1 MKQVI
6 ISIMRTVLPYWRAA
20 SVCLLLAIVFPL
32 FGYHLLQDP
41 FGFNSD
47 QLYCAHFCDDLW
59 QGRDVQGFHM
69 PGAPY
74 VFPDM
79 ALLLFC
85 RMLTSNVAVLF
96 LLYSFCFYTLLI
108 FVLMMICRRIGFFWE
123 ESFAIAGLGV
133 AFLLAYH
140 IDPAYDGSGLLLTY
154 PGNHMGCFLM
164 GLAVLA
170 FTLRAVQTGYHW
182 LSSALMVGVCGLS
195 CFSDQLLIVQCL
207 APLGAA
213 VLLLGICRVIPF
225 RRVLITIALLA
236 LSVLL
241 GMMIRKLFLQ
251 LGFVPMCLER
261 KDPLFQIPLSDALQ
275 RFYANWCLKGREQTA
290 TKILLLLHG
299 LAGLAV
305 LIIWSRQTRRS
316 PDLSTSRYETPT
328 PAMERPRLDRAAIL
342 LVALVLLLAPL
353 ANAAVLIVAGWIEPF
368 AVSRYLYT
376 WWFLP
381 FLCLVLWARLL
392 PGRLVRFV
400 PAIIVLLVASRLLT
414 LPDGLSLDRITPR
427 YPPLARV
434 LDELARKHGPLRGFA
449 EFWRARESHY
459 LTQEQVA
466 VVPVLPNGSP
476 WFHAFNPN
484 SFLSDDRH
492 DTNIPDYHFVI
503 FPTNKSEP
511 GPDPDQI
518 AARYGKPVEIIPAG
532 EYIIWRYESMRHR
545 QLDLFLR
552 SQIAQRLVREKP
564 YLVPSEPVALR
575 TPKRN
580 LTPCEAR
587 GNIALQRGQEL
598 TIRFDKP
605 VTGAMIDLSA
615 NYCDAYTLVFLHDG
629 RELARARVP
638 LVEWTGAEFVYCKPG
653 LQSRLVPVPAACR
666 SEGFNEVKLIPS
678 GGSPSFVVG
687 HFLVFDEWIPYQ
699 SIEEQQLERYHR
711 YEGEKLIS
719 PPSPEITVV
728 DEASAS
734 GGHCRQATAS
744 YQGCM
749 AYGPYTFLAPG
760 RYRIAFALKVEDNR
774 SSDVVAAVDS
784 CALRGE
790 RILQTRALRGQEFSA
805 ANRYQVFDFTIDI
818 QDELDFV
825 EFRVMAYGQTK
836 VTLDYV
842 DVTRLTSEPT
852 SEACEQP
859 RPQSTG
865 ISH

>member
-1 MKQVI
+1 MKKVVI
-6 ISIMRTVLPYWRAA
+6 PIIRILLAYWR
-20 SVCLLLAIVFPL
+20 SVGVGLLLAVVFSL

-41 FGFNSD
+41 FSFNSD
-47 QLYCAHFCDDLW
+47 QLYCIHFCDDFW

-79 ALLLFC
+79 ALLLLC
-85 RMLTSNVAVLF
+85 RMLTSNVAALF
-96 LLYSFCFYTLLI
+96 LLYSFLYYSLLI
-108 FVLMMICRRIGFFWE
+108 LVLMMICRCIGLFWN

-133 AFLLAYH
+133 AFLLACH
-140 IDPAYDGSGLLLTY
+140 LDPAYHAFGLLLTY
-154 PGNHMGCFLM
+154 PGNHMGCLLI
-164 GLAVLA
+164 GLAVIA
-170 FTLRAVQTGYHW
+170 FTLRAMQTGYHW
-182 LSSALMVGVCGLS
+182 FSAALMVGVCGLS
-195 CFSDQLLIVQCL
+195 CFSDQLLSVQYL
-207 APLGAA
+207 APLAGA
-213 VLLLGICRVIPF
+213 VLLLGICRLIPF
-225 RRVLITIALLA
+225 RRGAITIALLA
-236 LSVLL
+236 LSIFL
-241 GMMIRKLFLQ
+241 GMMIRKYFIQ
-251 LGFVPMCLER
+251 LGFVPMSLAR
-261 KDPLFQIPLSDALQ
+261 KAPLFQMSLIDSFQ
-275 RFYANWCLKGREQTA
+275 QFCANWRLQVNEQSV
-290 TKILLLLHG
+290 TKILLLFYG

-305 LIIWSRQTRRS
+305 LVTWSLQARRS
-316 PDLSTSRYETPT
+316 LALSTPRREIPT
-328 PAMERPRLDRAAIL
+328 STATGSRLDRTAIL
-342 LVALVLLLAPL
+342 LLALVLLMAPL
-353 ANAAVLIVAGWIEPF
+353 VNAGILIVTGWIEPF
-368 AVSRYLYT
+368 AVTRYLYT

-381 FLCLVLWARLL
+381 FLCLGLWARLL
-392 PGRLVRFV
+392 PGRSVRFV
-400 PAIIVLLVASRLLT
+400 PAIIVLFVVSRLLT
-414 LPDGLSLDRITPR
+414 FPDDLSLDRITPR

-434 LDELARKHGPLRGFA
+434 LDELVRKHGPLRGFA
-449 EFWRARESHY
+449 EFWPARESRY
-459 LTQEQVA
+459 LTQEHVA

-518 AARYGKPVEIIPAG
+518 AARYGKPVEIIPTG
-532 EYIIWRYESMRHR
+532 EYIIWRYERMRHR

-552 SQIAQRLVREKP
+552 AQIAQRLVREKP

-587 GNIALQRGQEL
+587 GNIPLQRGKEL
-598 TIRFDKP
+598 TVRFDKP

-629 RELARARVP
+629 RELGTARVP

-678 GGSPSFVVG
+678 GGSPNFAVG
-687 HFLVFDEWIPYQ
+687 HFLVFDDWIPYQ
-699 SIEEQQLERYHR
+699 SIEEQQQERYHR
-711 YEGEKLIS
+711 YEGEKLNS
-719 PPSPEITVV
+719 PASPEIAVL
-728 DEASAS
+728 DESSAS
-734 GGHCRQATAS
+734 GGHSRQATTS

-749 AYGPYTFLAPG
+749 AYGPYTFLEPG
-760 RYRIAFALKVEDNR
+760 RYRIAFALKVSDTQ
-774 SSDVVAAVDS
+774 SSDAVAAIDS

-790 RILQTRALRGQEFSA
+790 RILLGRTLRGKDFST
-805 ANRYQVFDFTIDI
+805 ANHYQIFNLTLDT

-836 VTLDYV
+836 VTLDYI
-842 DVTRLTSEPT
+842 DVTRLRSEPT
-852 SEACEQP
+852 SEACEQQT
-859 RPQSTG
+859 PQPSG